1 MVIGYGITLAL
12 SVGLL
17 VLYRFLIKNRAFWM
31 GMLFVCITLVNLGYL
46 MLSLAKSVEFAIFA
60 NDVAY
65 LGSVFL
71 SMCMFLTIA
80 KLCGFAV
87 NKRIVIA
94 LVILGAVMFFII
106 ATSGLLP
113 WYYKSV
119 SIDTTGGATKLIKE
133 YGVLHPVYLV
143 YLIGY
148 FVAMIGCIIYSMVRN
163 KGKSQKIAGFLALV
177 VAINIAVWVVE
188 KFSKWEFEFLA
199 VSYVVSEMI
208 LIFIYWTIQDYVL
221 IADIPKY
228 THEQQVQLGISI
240 TSMSMEAKLNKV
252 LGFVKEDTPLAIRER
267 EVLELIL
274 QNKKRKDIATE
285 LCISENTV
293 KTYTRTLYSKL
304 GVSSRNE
311 LFDLILK
318 D

>member
-80 KLCGFAV
+80 KLCGFTV

-148 FVAMIGCIIYSMVRN
+148 LVAMISCIIYSMVRN

-221 IADIPKY
+221 IADIPRY

-240 TSMSMEAKLNKV
+240 TSMPMEAKLNKV

-274 QNKKRKDIATE
+274 QNKKRKDIAKE